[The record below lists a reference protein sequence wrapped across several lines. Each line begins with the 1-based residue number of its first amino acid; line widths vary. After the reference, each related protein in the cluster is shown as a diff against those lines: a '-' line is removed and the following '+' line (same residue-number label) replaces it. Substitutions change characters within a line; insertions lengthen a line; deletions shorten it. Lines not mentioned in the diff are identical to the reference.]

1 MSTISP
7 SSTFTGSSSF
17 GPDLQNAL
25 NRAIS
30 IASLPIQQMTADKQK
45 FDDRA
50 TELGTL
56 SGLFTTLQTSLQ
68 SLASGSGSKVLAASV
83 SDPTILQASITGS
96 PLQGSY
102 TIQVLNPGSSSSALS
117 NAGPTPVTDPSSQNI
132 SSSTSFTLTV
142 GSNTYTITPGGQSL
156 NALAESINSSG
167 APVQATVINLGSP
180 SAPDYRLALQDTN
193 LGSDALQLN
202 DGTNNLLT
210 TTATG
215 TNASYTVNGQ
225 PPGGI
230 SSNSRTVTI
239 APGLNVS
246 LEKAG
251 TSTVTVAG
259 NTTSISNS
267 LNAFVTAYNAVVAE
281 VQKQHGQN
289 AGPLVGDSSV
299 LAMESSLRQ
308 LADYS
313 GSSGS
318 INSLSQLGLQFTK
331 TGTLTFDPTALSG
344 LSSQQ
349 ISDAISFLGDPNAGG
364 YLQFATNTLNSLMD
378 PTTGLLPTEQQSL
391 QAQSTKEAQAIND
404 AQDRVTQLGNNLMA
418 QMAAADALIS
428 KLQSQTQF
436 IVGLFQLPT
445 QNSNGTFST
454 NSSGG

>member
-1 MSTISP
+1 
-7 SSTFTGSSSF
+7 
-17 GPDLQNAL
+17 L
-25 NRAIS
+25 N
-30 IASLPIQQMTADKQK
+30 
-45 FDDRA
+45 
-50 TELGTL
+50 
-56 SGLFTTLQTSLQ
+56 
-68 SLASGSGSKVLAASV
+68 SLAAA
-83 SDPTILQASITGS
+83 
-96 PLQGSY
+96 
-102 TIQVLNPGSSSSALS
+102 
-117 NAGPTPVTDPSSQNI
+117 
-132 SSSTSFTLTV
+132 
-142 GSNTYTITPGGQSL
+142 
-156 NALAESINSSG
+156 INSSG

-180 SAPDYRLALQDTN
+180 LAPSYRLALQSTN

-202 DGTNNLLT
+202 DGTSDLLT

-251 TSTVTVAG
+251 TATVTVAG
-259 NTTSISNS
+259 NTTIISNS

-281 VQKQHGQN
+281 VQKQHGKN
-289 AGPLVGDSSV
+289 AGPLTGDSAV
-299 LAMESSLRQ
+299 LEMETSLRQ
-308 LADYS
+308 LGDYN

-318 INSLSQLGLQFTK
+318 IASLTQLGIQFTK
-331 TGTLTFDPTALSG
+331 TGTLAFDSSALTG

-349 ISDAISFLGDPNAGG
+349 ISDAISFLGDPHAGG
-364 YLQFATNTLNSLMD
+364 YLQFATSTLNGLLD
-378 PTTGLLPTEQQSL
+378 PVIGLLPSEQQSL

-428 KLQSQTQF
+428 KLQNQTQF

-445 QNSNGTFST
+445 QNSNGTFGK
-454 NSSGG
+454 SGG

>member
-7 SSTFTGSSSF
+7 ASTFTGSSSF

-25 NRAIS
+25 NRAIA
-30 IASLPIQQMTADKQK
+30 IASLPIQQMTAAKQK
-45 FDDRA
+45 IDDRA
-50 TELGTL
+50 TEVGTL
-56 SGLFTTLQTSLQ
+56 STLFSTLQTSLQ
-68 SLASGSGSKVLAASV
+68 SLASGSGSKILGASV
-83 SDPTILQASITGS
+83 SDPTVLQASITGS

-102 TIQVLNPGSSSSALS
+102 AIQVLDPGSSSSALS
-117 NAGPTPVTDPSSQNI
+117 NAGPTAVTDPSSQNI
-132 SSSTSFTLTV
+132 SSSASFTLTA
-142 GSNTYTITPGGQSL
+142 GGNTYTVTPASQSL
-156 NALAESINSSG
+156 NSLAAAINSSG

-180 SAPDYRLALQDTN
+180 SAPSYRLALQSTN

-202 DGTNNLLT
+202 DGTSDLLT

-251 TSTVTVAG
+251 TATVTVAG
-259 NTTSISNS
+259 NTTTISNS

-281 VQKQHGQN
+281 VQKQHGKN
-289 AGPLVGDSSV
+289 AGPLTGDSAV
-299 LAMESSLRQ
+299 LEMETSLRQ
-308 LADYS
+308 LGDYN

-318 INSLSQLGLQFTK
+318 IASLTQLGIQFTK
-331 TGTLTFDPTALSG
+331 TGTLAFDSSALTG

-364 YLQFATNTLNSLMD
+364 YLQFATSTLNGLLD
-378 PTTGLLPTEQQSL
+378 PVIGLLPSEQQSL

-428 KLQSQTQF
+428 KLQNQTQF

-445 QNSNGTFST
+445 QNSNGTFGK
-454 NSSGG
+454 SGG

>member
-7 SSTFTGSSSF
+7 ASTFTGSSSF

-25 NRAIS
+25 NRAIA

-45 FDDRA
+45 IDDRA
-50 TELGTL
+50 TEVGTL
-56 SGLFTTLQTSLQ
+56 STLFSTVQTSPQ

-102 TIQVLNPGSSSSALS
+102 AIQVLDPGSSSSALS
-117 NAGPTPVTDPSSQNI
+117 NAGSTPVTDPSTQNI

-142 GSNTYTITPGGQSL
+142 GSNTFTVTPASQTL
-156 NALAESINSSG
+156 NSPAAAINSSG

-180 SAPDYRLALQDTN
+180 SAPSYRLALQSTN

-202 DGTNNLLT
+202 DGTSDLLT

-251 TSTVTVAG
+251 TATVTVAG
-259 NTTSISNS
+259 NTTAISNS

-281 VQKQHGQN
+281 VQKQHGKN
-289 AGPLVGDSSV
+289 AGPLTGDSSV
-299 LAMESSLRQ
+299 LEMETSLRQ
-308 LADYS
+308 LGDYN

-318 INSLSQLGLQFTK
+318 ITSLTQLGIQFTK
-331 TGTLTFDPTALSG
+331 TGTLTFDPSALTG
-344 LSSQQ
+344 MSSQQ

-364 YLQFATNTLNSLMD
+364 YLQFATSTLNGLLD
-378 PTTGLLPTEQQSL
+378 PVIGLLPSEQQSL

-428 KLQSQTQF
+428 KLQNQTQF

-445 QNSNGTFST
+445 QNSNGTFGK
-454 NSSGG
+454 SGG